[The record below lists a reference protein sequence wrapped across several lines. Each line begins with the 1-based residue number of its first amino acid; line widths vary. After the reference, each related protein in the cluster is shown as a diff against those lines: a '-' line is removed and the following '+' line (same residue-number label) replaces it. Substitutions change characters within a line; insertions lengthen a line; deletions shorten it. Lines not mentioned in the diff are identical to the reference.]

1 MTTVESPTRLLRVD
15 LSDASVQ
22 SEPIPPSWRRAYL
35 GGKGLGARYLYE
47 ELEPGVD
54 PLGTENVLCLFR
66 GPLSGHLPGETRI
79 AAITKSP
86 LTGIFVD
93 SYTGGAFAERFVAA
107 LDDHIGIL
115 IEGRAASPVEL
126 YLEDGELAIE
136 SAKEHWGLDT
146 VALSNAI
153 DDGEIACIGPA
164 GEAHVHY
171 ATIATDG
178 GDHHAGRGGT
188 GAVMG
193 AKHIKAI
200 IADGD
205 DLEDSSLEA
214 VTAEYE
220 ARFSDDPRG
229 RWHHQ
234 SGTVETVDAAD
245 IAGVLPT
252 RGWTEGSF
260 EGASDLGIEAIS
272 NVATDREGEK
282 QPIPGDFE
290 VDGVV
295 PRGGLTISLGANLGI
310 DEMDEVI
317 DLGSTCDALGLDV
330 IEAGNA
336 LAWAM
341 LASTQGFID
350 RDITFG
356 EADAARTL
364 LDEIARRASPVGRAL
379 ADGIDGAADTFGGDD
394 LIPTVKSMAVASYD
408 PRPAPSMALAFATS
422 DRGACHRRA
431 RPVFEETV
439 DAADWD
445 VTRQVASVIDEQNLR
460 SLLWCYIADDVTAP
474 AFEDD
479 LGLQYFESLDWEYS
493 MADLETIGER
503 VWTLTRLFNVREGIS
518 AADDQLPA
526 PFDQPLR
533 GGPHAGDTIE
543 HGEFNRL
550 LQQYYETRSWGPDGR
565 PTATLLERLGLL
577 ELADADMIAP
587 QRPEE

>member
-1 MTTVESPTRLLRVD
+1 MTEVEPPTRLLRVN

-22 SEPIPPSWRRAYL
+22 SEPIPSAWRRAYL

-54 PLGTENVLCLFR
+54 PLGAENVLCLFR

-93 SYTGGAFAERFVAA
+93 SYTGGSFAEHFVAA
-107 LDDHIGIL
+107 LGKHIGIL
-115 IEGRAASPVEL
+115 IEGRAGTPVEL
-126 YLEDGELAIE
+126 YLEGGELSIE
-136 SAKEHWGLDT
+136 SANEHWGLDT
-146 VALSNAI
+146 VELSNAI
-153 DDGEIACIGPA
+153 DEGEVACIGPA
-164 GEAHVHY
+164 GEEHVHY

-193 AKHIKAI
+193 AKRLKAI
-200 IADGD
+200 IATGD
-205 DLEDSSLEA
+205 DIGDSSLEA
-214 VTAEYE
+214 ITAEYQ
-220 ARFSDDPRG
+220 ARFSEDPRG

-245 IAGVLPT
+245 VAGVLPT
-252 RGWTEGSF
+252 RGWTQGTF
-260 EGASDLGIEAIS
+260 EGASDIGIEGIRAA
-272 NVATDREGEK
+272 ATEREEGG
-282 QPIPGDFE
+282 QPIPGDFDVE
-290 VDGVV
+290 GVV
-295 PRGGLTISLGANLGI
+295 PRGGLSIALGANLGI
-310 DEMDEVI
+310 DEMDDVI
-317 DLGSTCDALGLDV
+317 DLGSTCDSLGLDV

-341 LASTQGFID
+341 LAGTQGLID
-350 RDITFG
+350 RDIAFG
-356 EADAARTL
+356 DADAARTL
-364 LDEIARRASPVGRAL
+364 LEEIARRSSPLGRAL
-379 ADGIDGAADTFGGDD
+379 ADGIDGAADAFGGDD

-445 VTRQVASVIDEQNLR
+445 VTRQVASVIEEQNLR

-479 LGLQYFESLDWEYS
+479 LGVQYFEALDWEYS
-493 MADLETIGER
+493 MADLEAIGER
-503 VWTLTRLFNVREGIS
+503 VWTLTRLFNVREGIA

-526 PFDQPLR
+526 PFDQPLS
-533 GGPHAGDTIE
+533 GGPHAGDSIDKAQ
-543 HGEFNRL
+543 FDRL
-550 LQQYYETRSWGPDGR
+550 LQQYYDARSWGNNGK
-565 PTATLLERLGLL
+565 PTASLLERLGLL
-577 ELADADMIAP
+577 ELADSDSIAP
-587 QRPEE
+587 Q